1 MKPKIDAVRY
11 VFEFIHYSDHQMT
24 LVPPASTTT
33 TTTPTTHLDDH
44 NDDIP
49 AARTD
54 HYEDQGGCR
63 VTTMT
68 TLLGSQ
74 CRCMERR
81 RRSSAASW
89 PPTTMAQCHHR
100 PSTADTILYRLPSFI
115 YNVFIEI
122 YYIIFDITLR
132 YDSTLGRYSHYRRK
146 RTHSI
151 LTELSRVPT
160 ESHR

>member
-1 MKPKIDAVRY
+1 MVKPKIDAVRY

-33 TTTPTTHLDDH
+33 TTTTTTTHLDDH

-74 CRCMERR
+74 CHCMERR

-100 PSTADTILYRLPSFI
+100 PSTVDTILYRLPSFI
-115 YNVFIEI
+115 YDVFIEI

-132 YDSTLGRYSHYRRK
+132 YDSTLGRYTD
-146 RTHSI
+146 RT
-151 LTELSRVPT
+151 
-160 ESHR
+160 